1 MVFHG
6 CEAFRDFVNP
16 TLALRAELG
25 GEPTRLV
32 SAEGCCLMDEE
43 GRVYLDFLA
52 GWGTQ
57 AFGHRSPQVE
67 AALRGFLDGSEP
79 NLTPSRVGPAAG
91 RLAEALHLR
100 TGYDRTFLANGGTE
114 AVEAALK
121 LARAATG
128 RPRLACLEG
137 AYHGCTYGSL
147 AMMAEGPYKEGF
159 GPHLPEVIALPFG
172 DAETLRRALADPA
185 LAAVVVEP
193 IQVEGG
199 MRALPSE
206 FLDVL
211 CAGTS
216 PEGPLLVADEVQT
229 GLGRTG
235 AFLASGQWPRRP
247 DVVVLGKALGGG
259 AMPLSALL
267 TRGPIFDRAYG
278 TLARCELHASTF
290 GGNALAATAGLATVT
305 ALDEALLKEV
315 RAKGRTF
322 HEALDRHV
330 APSPLVQDIRGEGLL
345 WGVEL
350 RAPDHPVF
358 RFDYLGLPE
367 LGDVDASGFL
377 ALRALLRRRFLA
389 HVCGHAW
396 QVLRLHPPLTVEPGD
411 LEAFAEALG
420 DVLTE
425 LEGMA

>member
-16 TLALRAELG
+16 ALALRAELG

-32 SAEGCCLMDEE
+32 AAEGGRLVDDE
-43 GRVYLDFLA
+43 GRAFLDFLA

-57 AFGHRSPQVE
+57 ALGHRPPRVE
-67 AALRGFLDGSEP
+67 AALRGFLDAAEP
-79 NLTPSRVGPAAG
+79 NLPPSRVTPAAG
-91 RLAEALHLR
+91 RLAKALHGR
-100 TGYDRTFLANGGTE
+100 TGYDRTFLASGGTE

-128 RPRLACLEG
+128 RPRIACLQG
-137 AYHGCTYGSL
+137 AYHGCTFGSL
-147 AMMAEGPYKEGF
+147 AMMAEGPYREDF
-159 GPHLPEVIALPFG
+159 GPHLPGVAALPFG
-172 DAETLRRALADPA
+172 DAEALGKALADPD

-199 MRALPSE
+199 MRALPSG
-206 FLDVL
+206 FLDAL

-216 PEGPLLVADEVQT
+216 PQGPLLVADEIQT

-235 AFLASGQWPRRP
+235 VFLASESWPRRP
-247 DVVVLGKALGGG
+247 DLVVLGKALGGG

-278 TLARCELHASTF
+278 TLTRCELHASTF
-290 GGNALAATAGLATVT
+290 GGNALAATAGLATLNV
-305 ALDEALLKEV
+305 LDADLLAEV
-315 RAKGRTF
+315 RAKGRHF
-322 HEALDRHV
+322 RGLLDRHA
-330 APSPLVQDIRGEGLL
+330 APSPLVRDIRGKGLL

-350 RAPDHPVF
+350 QAPDHPVF

-367 LGDVDASGFL
+367 LGDVDATGFL
-377 ALRALLRRRFLA
+377 VLRGLLRRGFLA

-396 QVLRLHPPLTVEPGD
+396 QALRIHPPLTVAPSD
-411 LEAFAEALG
+411 LEDFARALG
-420 DVLTE
+420 EVLEE